1 MNKTVNINLA
11 NRLFH
16 IDEGAYLKM
25 QRYLESV
32 KRSFANTP
40 GSDEIL
46 ADIEARIA
54 ELFYEKLEN
63 ERQVITQKEVD
74 EVITIMG
81 QPEDYIVDE
90 DIFED
95 EPPSAQQ
102 AQQAKQRKRPRK
114 FYRDIDNKYV
124 AGVSSGLGHYFSLD
138 AVWIR
143 LLWILL
149 TIVSSGGFILLY
161 GLLWLLVPE
170 AVTTSEKLDMRG
182 EDVNISNIER
192 KVKEG
197 FDDVAQ
203 KIKSVDYEGVGNRVK
218 SSGKTFFDTVGDV
231 ILFLFKIFGKFIGIL
246 LILIGATTV
255 IGLFIGMLTVGIA
268 DAVNIPG
275 INMYEVV
282 DASGMPVWLV
292 SLLAFFAIGIP
303 FFFLLYLGLKILV
316 NNLKSIGRIAK
327 FSLLGLW
334 LISIILLIVF
344 GVQQATAR
352 AYSGAIE
359 VNDELAFEDMTDT
372 LTIEIASYDR
382 AYRNRRKVEMADGRT
397 ISRNEAGEEV
407 LVLDDIDIYLET
419 SRDSL
424 AHIEIIK
431 ESDGPSFE
439 RADAL
444 AADIIYDYEVD
455 GNTLFLNDYITTARG
470 NKMMDQEVRVNLALP
485 EGMLLNFRNESDYRC
500 WRFHF
505 DNDRNLGGCDLADFT
520 WMVDENGN
528 LECQECPEIVEEDD
542 EDANEDEDTERNKII
557 INENGIDIDIQEDGE
572 SLKVKIGEDG
582 VNVRAKEN
590 KNDDDNEINIDR
602 EGVNID
608 LNDSTL

>member
-16 IDEGAYLKM
+16 IDEGAYLRM

-32 KRSFANTP
+32 KRSFANTT

-74 EVITIMG
+74 EVIAIMG

-95 EPPSAQQ
+95 EPKANPRSSEP
-102 AQQAKQRKRPRK
+102 KRSKK
-114 FYRDIDNKYV
+114 FYRDTEHKYV
-124 AGVSSGLGHYFSLD
+124 AGVSSGLGHYFNIDPL
-138 AVWIR
+138 WIR
-143 LLWILL
+143 LIWIIL
-149 TIVSSGGFILLY
+149 IIGSSGGFLLLY

-170 AVTTSEKLDMRG
+170 AITTSQKLDMRG

-203 KIKSVDYEGVGNRVK
+203 KIKNVDYEGVGNKVK

-231 ILFLFKIFGKFIGIL
+231 ILFLFKVFGKFIGIL
-246 LILIGATTV
+246 LIIIGASTI
-255 IGLFIGMLTVGIA
+255 IGLFIGMITVGIA

-275 INMYEVV
+275 LNLYHIV
-282 DASGMPVWLV
+282 DASNMPVWFV
-292 SLLAFFAIGIP
+292 SLLGFFAIGIP

-316 NNLKSIGRIAK
+316 NNLKSIGSIAK

-344 GVQQATAR
+344 GIRQATAR
-352 AYSGAIE
+352 AYSDAVE
-359 VNDELAFEDMTDT
+359 VKKDLPFQDLTDT
-372 LTIEIASYDR
+372 LEIDIASYDR
-382 AYRNRRKVEMADGRT
+382 AYRNKKTVKLGDGRT

-407 LVLDDIDIYLET
+407 IVLDDVDIYLEKSPDT
-419 SRDSL
+419 MAR
-424 AHIEIIK
+424 IEIIK
-431 ESDGPSFE
+431 ESDGSSFD
-439 RADAL
+439 RAEEL
-444 AADIIYDYEVD
+444 ATAVVYDYMVED
-455 GNTLFLNDYITTARG
+455 NTLFLNDFITTARE
-470 NKMMDQEVRVNLALP
+470 NKMMNQEVRINLMLP
-485 EGMLLNFRNESDYRC
+485 QGTLLHFRNGSDYRC

-505 DNDRNLGGCDLADFT
+505 KNDRDLEGCDLKDFI
-520 WMVDENGN
+520 WKMGDDGE
-528 LECQECPEIVEEDD
+528 LKCQECPELEKEDD
-542 EDANEDEDTERNKII
+542 AKNKII
-557 INENGIDIDIQEDGE
+557 INEDGVDIDMKEDGD
-572 SLKVKIGEDG
+572 SFKLKVDKDGVKLNSKEKGNDEANEININRDG
-582 VNVRAKEN
+582 VNVDLQQDE
-590 KNDDDNEINIDR
+590 DSIN
-602 EGVNID
+602 
-608 LNDSTL
+608 